1 MTCKSL
7 LLSAALCPAVLAG
20 QGIVG
25 ATVSAPEVVSVGTG
39 EVLVSPDRVQ
49 LTVAVSTRGSSAS
62 EAGRAN
68 ADRMSRVLAALRRQ
82 GLADSVLTTSG
93 YAVDEEQTYDGERR
107 DPPVYVARNAIGVF
121 MTELGELGSIIDSA
135 LAAGATSI
143 DQIRF
148 QSSRES
154 EARDRALEL
163 AVQSARREAQIVAS
177 AAGGTLGPVI
187 ELTIDPGYSTFSF
200 GMESGVNRLSQVV
213 VTRTP
218 LAPSDVRVAVRVRVR
233 SVLGAGSP

>member
-177 AAGGTLGPVI
+177 AAGGTG
-187 ELTIDPGYSTFSF
+187 
-200 GMESGVNRLSQVV
+200 R
-213 VTRTP
+213 R
-218 LAPSDVRVAVRVRVR
+218 
-233 SVLGAGSP
+233 